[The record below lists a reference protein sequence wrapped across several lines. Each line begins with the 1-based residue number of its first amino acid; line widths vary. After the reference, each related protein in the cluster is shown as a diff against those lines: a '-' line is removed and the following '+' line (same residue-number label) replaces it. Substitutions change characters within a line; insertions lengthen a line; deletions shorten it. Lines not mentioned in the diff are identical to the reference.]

1 MEKSSVPTISS
12 MDQLNSRLKQITGEL
27 KEYLETRINL
37 LVLNVGE
44 QVTGWV
50 GITTQKIIGYSILG
64 CGLFFAAFAL
74 AFYLGDLLENDALG
88 FLVVSLPLLLIG
100 VIFALSKPFG
110 IAKSIQRQLM
120 SGVIESIEE
129 GDVKEKQVPQL
140 TEGADKKELK
150 K

>member
-1 MEKSSVPTISS
+1 

-50 GITTQKIIGYSILG
+50 GISTQKIIGYTVLG
-64 CGLFFAAFAL
+64 CGLFFAAL
-74 AFYLGDLLENDALG
+74 AGAFFLGDLLENDALG
-88 FLVVSLPLLLIG
+88 FLIVSLPLLLIG
-100 VIFALSKPFG
+100 VIFALAKPFG
-110 IAKSIQRQLM
+110 IANSIQRQLM
-120 SGVIESIEE
+120 AGVIKSIEE
-129 GDVKEKQVPQL
+129 GEVQEEQVPQL
-140 TEGADKKELK
+140 TDGEGKKELK

>member
-1 MEKSSVPTISS
+1 

-27 KEYLETRINL
+27 KEYFETRINL
-37 LVLNVGE
+37 LVLNVGD

-50 GITTQKIIGYSILG
+50 GITTQKIVGYTILG
-64 CGLFFAAFAL
+64 CGLFFAALAL
-74 AFYLGDLLENDALG
+74 AFYMGDLLENDALG
-88 FLVVSLPLLLIG
+88 FLLVSLPVLLIG
-100 VIFALSKPFG
+100 VIFAFSKPFG

-129 GDVKEKQVPQL
+129 GKVKEKEVPQL
-140 TEGADKKELK
+140 MEGTEKKELK